1 MQRIL
6 VIFGCWLWL
15 SACGGNS
22 QTVVVANATHQ
33 TAQQA
38 PETVVQLLGDLSVK
52 QRYAEIEPLYTP
64 KARTGFTIN
73 NQQSFAAGYGGPF
86 RVHGPIYS
94 MTHEAPRYIQADYA
108 AIEVHYFFDLSNT
121 VSQTSQLLLQK
132 IDGLWYICQHIDR
145 EQAIP
150 ARCE

>member
-1 MQRIL
+1 MQRRL
-6 VIFGCWLWL
+6 VIFGCWLL
-15 SACGGNS
+15 SSCGSS
-22 QTVVVANATHQ
+22 QPTAVLANATHQ

-38 PETVVQLLGDLSVK
+38 PEHVVQLLGELSIT

-64 KARTGFTIN
+64 KARAGFTLN

-86 RVHGPIYS
+86 RIHGPIYS

-108 AIEVHYFFDLSNT
+108 VVAVYDFFDLNNT

-132 IDGLWYICQHIDR
+132 TDGLWYICQRIDLD
-145 EQAIP
+145 QPIP
-150 ARCE
+150 LDCE